1 MTALGAAEE
10 VGAALLK
17 PATIAAASLGATVVV
32 LVNELAVP
40 VFVSVLGLDV
50 VVELEDDEELPL
62 LSSLPPF
69 VRTRTEISSFSE
81 SMKVNNGPA
90 TIALLCR
97 SMTPPFKG

>member
-1 MTALGAAEE
+1 MTALGTAEE

-50 VVELEDDEELPL
+50 VELEDDEELPL

-69 VRTRTEISSFSE
+69 LRTRTEISSFSE

>member
-1 MTALGAAEE
+1 MTPLVAADE
-10 VGAALLK
+10 VGATLLK

-32 LVNELAVP
+32 LVNELAVA
-40 VFVSVLGLDV
+40 VFVSVLGLDA
-50 VVELEDDEELPL
+50 VELEADEELPL

-69 VRTRTEISSFSE
+69 LRTRTEISSFSE
-81 SMKVNNGPA
+81 SMKVNSGPA